1 MKTYP
6 VTTVVNHDLEQ
17 LKSIAKWE
25 SDVGT
30 NEAFRIKSESCRI
43 GDGLHAMAEH
53 LLDDNWDEIRRL
65 MKDPDVHPTSKKLI
79 PQIYDF
85 CEVNLGKTLFTEKD
99 IVCESLGLHG
109 RFDALIETPD
119 GDVAIVDWKNA
130 KKHKREEYC
139 QNYIRQATCYAMMI
153 EEELDIVVDKYAIVI
168 ATPTDGLQILSDRI
182 GESHYEAAIKRI
194 EEYMEFRL
202 EEVGCY

>member
-17 LKSIAKWE
+17 MKSIAEWE
-25 SDVGT
+25 KRVGYH
-30 NEAFRIKSESCRI
+30 EAFKIKSESCRI
-43 GDGLHAMAEH
+43 GDGLHAMAEY

-79 PQIYDF
+79 PQIFDF

-99 IVCESLGLHG
+99 IVCEELGLHG

-119 GDVAIVDWKNA
+119 GDIAIVDWKNS
-130 KKHKREEYC
+130 KKPKKLEHC
-139 QNYIRQATCYAMMI
+139 QNYIKQATCYAMML
-153 EEELDIVVDKYAIVI
+153 ELEHDIVVDKYAIVI
-168 ATPTDGLQILSDRI
+168 ATQSDGLQIISDTF
-182 GESHYEAAIKRI
+182 GESHYEAAMKRI
-194 EEYMEFRL
+194 EEYFQFRI
-202 EEVGCY
+202 EEDGEY